1 MSWSPRGGVEYA
13 VGACL
18 LTVAGIDIGLSF
30 ICASA
35 ALTFEFA
42 GLGLPFSVP
51 LFPAIVILGLDL
63 LWYSLKKKQLL
74 EEMTRP
80 NQTVQ
85 HRVYNSPLNF

>member
-1 MSWSPRGGVEYA
+1 MLASLLCH
-13 VGACL
+13 GAPE
-18 LTVAGIDIGLSF
+18 VVLSMLFTDCGRDF